1 MVRNGKNGAKQL
13 ALIVDDDP
21 DLLKSM
27 VAQLTGMNFEV
38 LDALHYDAAVLH
50 LSSRQPHLVCLDVD
64 LPRQSGYELC
74 EYIRGPLGLMRVPI
88 LMMCESGY
96 PEDMAHA
103 EVAGA
108 NVFLKKPFT
117 MPQLR
122 SCVEALVEPGHR
134 SVPHLRR
141 LLVWR

>member
-96 PEDMAHA
+96 PEDMAGLA
-103 EVAGA
+103 AYLASSDAAFMTGQGVAMNGGK
-108 NVFLKKPFT
+108 VLIP
-117 MPQLR
+117 
-122 SCVEALVEPGHR
+122 
-134 SVPHLRR
+134 
-141 LLVWR
+141 